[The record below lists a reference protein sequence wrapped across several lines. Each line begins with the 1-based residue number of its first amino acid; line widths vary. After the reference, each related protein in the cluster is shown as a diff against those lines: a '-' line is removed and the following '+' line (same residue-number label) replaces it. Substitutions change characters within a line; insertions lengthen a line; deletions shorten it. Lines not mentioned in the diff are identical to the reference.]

1 MHCFKAVFCYLCCW
15 QCHHPHSTM
24 CICPTGSSQWTRW
37 QQSESPIVTPLP
49 PINHIKADSSYQSTH
64 KPDHGLTRDQRHQI
78 CSLDCVK
85 ELKHDDNLFHSSW
98 RICKAWNLIFG
109 LQRLRDLEFIIKALG
124 IWVFKWY
131 DICVHVKVPL
141 LSRLVG
147 TWLADSRATRQKGV
161 CDQTLPPPSSCHTRI
176 GFKFIHVLYFI
187 DW

>member
-1 MHCFKAVFCYLCCW
+1 MLLHTGLDASLIQLHMLLHTGLDAHLIQLHMLLHTDLDASQPDPAQLMPSLHLNPVCSSVVSAHSLLWAEFLFPADSQPKMHCFKAVFCYLCCW

-85 ELKHDDNLFHSSW
+85 ELKHDDNLFHSS
-98 RICKAWNLIFG
+98 
-109 LQRLRDLEFIIKALG
+109 
-124 IWVFKWY
+124 
-131 DICVHVKVPL
+131 
-141 LSRLVG
+141 
-147 TWLADSRATRQKGV
+147 
-161 CDQTLPPPSSCHTRI
+161 
-176 GFKFIHVLYFI
+176 
-187 DW
+187 